1 MNNNFK
7 FALAA
12 LCAVAAMTAQAEAYE
27 GVHPLTTGKDRSAVR
42 AQALAAA
49 RQGNPWADSA
59 SSGVHA
65 ITGQRERA
73 AVRSEATAAAHAPNQ
88 NLQAEAFVN
97 SRIPA
102 PFARAGSPVREAGL

>member
-1 MNNNFK
+1 MNTNIK
-7 FALAA
+7 LALAA
-12 LCAVAAMTAQAEAYE
+12 FGAVAAMAAQAEAYQ
-27 GVHPLTTGKDRSAVR
+27 GVHPLTTGTDRSAVR

-65 ITGQRERA
+65 LTSQRQRA
-73 AVRSEATAAAHAPNQ
+73 AVRTEATAAAHAPNQ

-97 SRIPA
+97 SCIPA